1 MTVLKSEMKIQTPVY
16 NPNDSFSSF
25 FQTYESLIVS
35 IKVQGDKFDHPLL
48 AFDHHWNV
56 SLDVMYYMLAIS
68 STSSDFKVLSGV
80 ANGIEITVD
89 LETYD
94 SADTE
99 AVGDG
104 LTFVLE
110 NKCHF
115 PLLDVNGLDIE
126 PGKGANIKVHP
137 NIYTISEE
145 ALDKFN
151 YIARKCVGKGEL
163 HLKYVETY
171 GLSNCLVSAAFAE
184 VLKECQFKKN
194 DLLTGQTS
202 ARFIY

>member
-1 MTVLKSEMKIQTPVY
+1 MKIQNPVF
-16 NPNDSFSSF
+16 NPLNDTSPSLL
-25 FQTYESLIVS
+25 QTYESLIVS

-94 SADTE
+94 NADTE

-110 NKCHF
+110 NQGDF

-126 PGKGANIKVHP
+126 PGKGVNIKVHP
-137 NIYTISEE
+137 NIFTISKE

-151 YIARKCVGKGEL
+151 YIDRKCVGKGEL
-163 HLKYVETY
+163 HLEYFETY
-171 GLSNCLVSAAFAE
+171 GLSNCLVSATFTE
-184 VLKECQFKKN
+184 VFKECQFNKN
-194 DLLTGQTS
+194 DLATGQRS
-202 ARFIY
+202 AKKIYQT